1 MAILKVSRMGHPVLR
16 QQAREIPG
24 AEVTSPPLQRLAA
37 DMVETMIDYE
47 GIGLAAPQVFQ
58 SLRLIV
64 LGMPDVDPDE
74 EGVIPLTVL
83 FNPEFT
89 AMSDERVDGWEGCL
103 SIPDVRG
110 VVPRSAAVNVK
121 GLDAQGQP
129 VELSAE
135 GFFARVLQH
144 EIDHLD
150 GVIFLDRMEDFATL
164 SYFDEYQ
171 RYWIDE
177 EE

>member
-37 DMVETMIDYE
+37 DMFETMIDYE

-74 EGVIPLTVL
+74 EGAIPLTVL